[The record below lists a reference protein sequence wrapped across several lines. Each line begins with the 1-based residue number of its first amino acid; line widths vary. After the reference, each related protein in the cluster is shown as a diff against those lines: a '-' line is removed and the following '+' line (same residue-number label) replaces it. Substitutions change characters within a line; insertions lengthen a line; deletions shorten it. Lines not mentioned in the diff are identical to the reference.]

1 MKKPE
6 YKINY
11 MSLNVHLP
19 VEQKNLLEQVA
30 RQKGTSVSKVISVAI
45 EKQFGDTVIKHKQKS
60 VVQKIKAK
68 APVSKNPRHSPE
80 KKANIANNL
89 IFLRRVYAL
98 SRVDLAK
105 AINSDVK
112 TVREWEKQ
120 IFVPSEEKLH
130 LILSYFNITKE
141 DLFEK
146 DLSSEVQDD
155 E

>member
-1 MKKPE
+1 M
-6 YKINY
+6 
-11 MSLNVHLP
+11 
-19 VEQKNLLEQVA
+19 
-30 RQKGTSVSKVISVAI
+30 
-45 EKQFGDTVIKHKQKS
+45 
-60 VVQKIKAK
+60 
-68 APVSKNPRHSPE
+68 
-80 KKANIANNL
+80 
-89 IFLRRVYAL
+89 RRVYAL
-98 SRVDLAK
+98 SRVDLAQ

>member
-30 RQKGTSVSKVISVAI
+30 RQKRTSVSKVISVAI
-45 EKQFGDTVIKHKQKS
+45 EKQFGDTVAKPKPVI
-60 VVQKIKAK
+60 QKIKGK
-68 APVSKNPRHSPE
+68 APVSKKPRHSPE

-98 SRVDLAK
+98 SRVDLAQ

>member
-1 MKKPE
+1 M
-6 YKINY
+6 
-11 MSLNVHLP
+11 
-19 VEQKNLLEQVA
+19 EQVA

-45 EKQFGDTVIKHKQKS
+45 EKQFGDTVIKHKP
-60 VVQKIKAK
+60 VIQKIKGK
-68 APVSKNPRHSPE
+68 APVSKKPRHSPE

-98 SRVDLAK
+98 SRVDLAQ

-146 DLSSEVQDD
+146 DLASEVQDD

>member
-45 EKQFGDTVIKHKQKS
+45 EKQFGDAVVKPKPVI
-60 VVQKIKAK
+60 QKIKAK
-68 APVSKNPRHSPE
+68 APVSKKPRHSPE

-98 SRVDLAK
+98 SRVDLAQ

-141 DLFEK
+141 DFFEK
-146 DLSSEVQDD
+146 DLASEVQDD